1 VWCGVAPA
9 AKGTAAATQVDHD
22 CKVNVC
28 DGSGAASSAPDVSD
42 VPEPDGTGCTIKSC
56 NAGGFP
62 VTKSVE
68 PGVSCGADGTGVCTG
83 NGLCGVCV
91 PQDTRCTG
99 NTREVCTSKGTWS
112 PADCSSTTP
121 ICSAGACVGVT
132 QLAAGGAHTC
142 ALLSN
147 GHVRCWGSSD
157 KGQLGTMKSGPGTKE
172 NAPVELPS
180 LTNATQLALGG
191 SHSCAVLADTTM
203 ACWGDNASGQLGLGP
218 GGSSVQASP
227 SPVATLQGVKKISL
241 GGAFTCA
248 VREDGSLYCWG
259 ANDHGQLGVVT
270 PGMQVAP
277 KQVETLVGVSQLAC
291 GGSHAC
297 AAIANGATVSCW
309 GSDSDGQLGNGDSS
323 AEDKKI
329 PVGIPSFGPVQIL
342 GAGGLHSCAVENGNS
357 GQVKCWGDDT
367 ENPLGFASG
376 GFGKKSQSSPLGGKI
391 SVGPAQVALGGQ
403 HTCVLAMSLIQCSGN
418 NADGQLG
425 TGKIGILGLPGVP
438 QSPTPVYREGV
449 TVLVDVVEI
458 AAGGNHTCARQST
471 GEVLCWG
478 RNAEG
483 QLGVGTSDL
492 ALAYPKQ
499 VKR

>member
-323 AEDKKI
+323 AEDKK
-329 PVGIPSFGPVQIL
+329 F
-342 GAGGLHSCAVENGNS
+342 
-357 GQVKCWGDDT
+357 
-367 ENPLGFASG
+367 PLGSLRSVQS
-376 GFGKKSQSSPLGGKI
+376 KSL
-391 SVGPAQVALGGQ
+391 VPAACIVVQWR
-403 HTCVLAMSLIQCSGN
+403 T
-418 NADGQLG
+418 G
-425 TGKIGILGLPGVP
+425 T
-438 QSPTPVYREGV
+438 R
-449 TVLVDVVEI
+449 
-458 AAGGNHTCARQST
+458 
-471 GEVLCWG
+471 G
-478 RNAEG
+478 R
-483 QLGVGTSDL
+483 
-492 ALAYPKQ
+492 
-499 VKR
+499 